1 MKYSFKGN
9 YDMDKINLRQEMRLL
24 RKNILAKE
32 VYAFGEKLLLNLQEL
47 VARHNKIAIY
57 HACHGEIS
65 LEPFIKYG
73 LSHNKEI
80 YRPVAL
86 RTSKMLKFER
96 VVDLMDR
103 DIFVDEGYKLFDE
116 IKCYNLDLVIVPLLA
131 VDKSGHRL
139 GQGGGY
145 YDSTFGKLTPRPIM
159 CGVGYEWQLRDVIP
173 SDEWDVPLDYFVS
186 DQHIYKFTG

>member
-1 MKYSFKGN
+1 
-9 YDMDKINLRQEMRLL
+9 MDKINLRQEMRLL
-24 RKNILAKE
+24 RKNTVAKE
-32 VYAFGEKLLLNLQEL
+32 AYACGEKLLLNLQEL
-47 VARHNKIAIY
+47 LARHNKIAIY

-65 LEPFIKYG
+65 LEPLIAYG
-73 LSHNKEI
+73 LAHNKEI

-86 RTSKMLKFER
+86 RTSKILKFER
-96 VVDLMDR
+96 VINLVAR

-131 VDKSGHRL
+131 VDKFGHRL

-145 YDSTFGKLTPRPIM
+145 YDSTFGTLTSRPIM

-173 SDEWDVPLDYFVS
+173 CDEWDVPLDYFVS
-186 DQHIYKFTG
+186 DQQIYKFTG